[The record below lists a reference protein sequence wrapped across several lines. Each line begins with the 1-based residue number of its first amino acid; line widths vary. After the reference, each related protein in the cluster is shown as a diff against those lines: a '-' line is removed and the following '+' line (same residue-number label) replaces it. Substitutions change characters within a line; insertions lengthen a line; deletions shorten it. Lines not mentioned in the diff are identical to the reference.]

1 MAFRAITGIGG
12 HVDCM
17 VEVGN
22 WSEDVVVVVVG
33 NSTAWVMWFLAPVSF
48 SVFVLLTLLLSVWV
62 WLFFFFFFCF
72 FLYAN
77 NLHLLRR
84 AVGNSD
90 V

>member
-48 SVFVLLTLLLSVWV
+48 SVFVLLTLFLSVWV
-62 WLFFFFFFCF
+62 WLLFFFCF